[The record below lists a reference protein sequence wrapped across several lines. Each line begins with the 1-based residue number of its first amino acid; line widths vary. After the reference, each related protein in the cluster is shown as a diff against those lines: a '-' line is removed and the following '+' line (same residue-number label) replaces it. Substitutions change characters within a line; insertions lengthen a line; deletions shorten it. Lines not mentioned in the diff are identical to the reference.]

1 METLT
6 LDYLK
11 KNQDQL
17 TVKFILQMIHD
28 LWENYMFREQSIE
41 FDSKYINHPTDNLVG
56 YFREWVKVDQELD
69 ALDAYLPQSDSSLA
83 EIIRYTEK
91 AGVLD

>member
-1 METLT
+1 MKYLT

-17 TVKFILQMIHD
+17 TVKFILQIIHD
-28 LWENYMFREQSIE
+28 LWENYMLREQGIE
-41 FDSKYINHPTDNLVG
+41 FDSKYIDHPTNNLVG
-56 YFREWVKVDQELD
+56 HFREWVKVDQELY
-69 ALDAYLPQSDSSLA
+69 ALDTYLPQSDSSLA

-91 AGVLD
+91 TTF

>member
-1 METLT
+1 MKYLA

-17 TVKFILQMIHD
+17 TIKFILQMIHD
-28 LWENYMFREQSIE
+28 LWENYMLCEQNTE
-41 FDSKYINHPTDNLVG
+41 FDNKYINRPTDNLVG
-56 YFREWVKVDQELD
+56 YFREWVKVDQELY
-69 ALDAYLPQSDSSLA
+69 ALDTYLPQSESSLA

-91 AGVLD
+91 DGVLD

>member
-1 METLT
+1 MKYLA

-28 LWENYMFREQSIE
+28 LWENYMLNEQDIE
-41 FDSKYINHPTDNLVG
+41 FDNKYIDRPTDNLVG
-56 YFREWVKVDQELD
+56 HFREWVKVDQELD
-69 ALDAYLPQSDSSLA
+69 ALDNYLPQSDSSLA

-91 AGVLD
+91 DGVLN

>member
-17 TVKFILQMIHD
+17 TVKFILQIIHD
-28 LWENYMFREQSIE
+28 LWENYMFHEQSIE
-41 FDSKYINHPTDNLVG
+41 FESQYINRPTANLVG
-56 YFREWVKVDQELD
+56 HFREWAKVDQELY

-91 AGVLD
+91 DGVLN

>member
-1 METLT
+1 MKYLT

-17 TVKFILQMIHD
+17 TIKFILQMIHD
-28 LWENYMFREQSIE
+28 LWENYMLREQGIE
-41 FDSKYINHPTDNLVG
+41 FDSKYINRPTDNLVG
-56 YFREWVKVDQELD
+56 CFREWVKVDQELY
-69 ALDAYLPQSDSSLA
+69 ALDTYLPQSDSSLA

-91 AGVLD
+91 DGVLD

>member
-1 METLT
+1 MEDLT

-28 LWENYMFREQSIE
+28 LWENYMLHKQGVE
-41 FDSKYINHPTDNLVG
+41 FDSKYIDHPTDNLVG
-56 YFREWVKVDQELD
+56 YFREWVKDDQGLY
-69 ALDAYLPQSDSSLA
+69 ALDTYLPQSDSSLA

-91 AGVLD
+91 DIL